1 MVNRVRRIKNLIVGG
16 VACIILTAC
25 GPRYVPAE
33 TLSGYASTGSYGGA
47 HAQDSY
53 SQSGYSHTGHA
64 HTGYAQAKSRYGHA
78 FAGGQSGLQP
88 PCSAA
93 HTPCGFTRVLP
104 VYPVYQY
111 VTAQETIVEAPTVS
125 VPEPAP
131 IVVYEPAP
139 EPIPEPVYTPSIQ
152 HWPEPD
158 VDVPS
163 WKPLRK

>member
-1 MVNRVRRIKNLIVGG
+1 MVNRLRRIKNLIVGG
-16 VACIILTAC
+16 AACVVLTAC

-33 TLSGYASTGSYGGA
+33 TFSSHASAGSYGGA
-47 HAQDSY
+47 YAQDS
-53 SQSGYSHTGHA
+53 QSHTGHA

-78 FAGGQSGLQP
+78 FSGGQPGLQP

-111 VTAQETIVEAPTVS
+111 VTAQETIVEAPTVT
-125 VPEPAP
+125 VPEPEP
-131 IVVYEPAP
+131 IVIYEPT
-139 EPIPEPVYTPSIQ
+139 PEPVYTPSIQ
-152 HWPEPD
+152 HWPEPE
-158 VDVPS
+158 VEVPS

>member
-1 MVNRVRRIKNLIVGG
+1 MVNRVRRIKNLLVGG
-16 VACIILTAC
+16 AACVVLTAC
-25 GPRYVPAE
+25 GPRFVPAE
-33 TLSGYASTGSYGGA
+33 TLSSHISAGSYGGA
-47 HAQDSY
+47 YAQGSY
-53 SQSGYSHTGHA
+53 SQAGYTHP
-64 HTGYAQAKSRYGHA
+64 GYTQAKSRYGQA

-131 IVVYEPAP
+131 AVIYEPA
-139 EPIPEPVYTPSIQ
+139 PEPVYTPSVQ

-158 VDVPS
+158 VETPS